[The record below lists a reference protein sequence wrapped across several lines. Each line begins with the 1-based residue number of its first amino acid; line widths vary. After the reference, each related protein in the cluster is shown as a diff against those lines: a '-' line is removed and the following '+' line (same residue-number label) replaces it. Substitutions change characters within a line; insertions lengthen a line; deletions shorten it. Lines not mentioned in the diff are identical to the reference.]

1 VTRSESSIVL
11 FSVTLCWASSYIF
24 IKNLPADLSS
34 FAYMTMTSV
43 VAALILGI
51 VFFSR
56 LRELRGKTLV
66 RAAVMAAIICANLVF
81 ERLGV
86 VQIPASTAS
95 FVAAL
100 NIVFVPFFL
109 LFFKRKPSKNHL
121 LGIVF
126 ILAGLVFT
134 SGVYET
140 GSLDP
145 GVIYMV
151 VACLFMAVYIIVVDG
166 FTKQD
171 DPLLLGVGQMFFTA
185 GIAFVLWFFEDPR
198 TFMSIS
204 YTNEMLANI
213 FLLAFFARAYAYIM
227 LMYGQKYANPLG
239 VTVIASTEPVVT
251 MVLALL
257 IPSTYGTTE
266 SLTLTKLVGA
276 GLIVLGAICAGT
288 TFLDRAGGKSADGRG
303 AGGRGASGRGAGG
316 KEQGSGEGVASHA

>member
-1 VTRSESSIVL
+1 MTRIESNIVL
-11 FSVTLCWASSYIF
+11 FSITLCWAASYIF

-66 RAAVMAAIICANLVF
+66 RSMVMAVIICGNLVF

-86 VQIPASTAS
+86 MQIPSSTAS

-100 NIVFVPFFL
+100 NIVFVPL
-109 LFFKRKPSKNHL
+109 ILFFFKKKPSKNHL
-121 LGIVF
+121 LGI
-126 ILAGLVFT
+126 ILVLVGLVFT

-140 GSLDP
+140 GSLEP

-151 VACLFMAVYIIVVDG
+151 VACLFMAVYIIVVDR
-166 FTKQD
+166 FTKND

-185 GIAFVLWFFEDPR
+185 GIAFVLWIWEEPR
-198 TFMSIS
+198 TFFSLN

-227 LMYGQKYANPLG
+227 LMYGQKYANPLS
-239 VTVIASTEPVVT
+239 VTIIASTEPVVT
-251 MVLALL
+251 MILALL
-257 IPSTYGTTE
+257 IPSTYGITE
-266 SLTLTKLVGA
+266 SLTLTKLIGA
-276 GLIVLGAICAGT
+276 GFIVLGAICAGT
-288 TFLDRAGGKSADGRG
+288 NFLDHVGK
-303 AGGRGASGRGAGG
+303 
-316 KEQGSGEGVASHA
+316 KPKGEGVTLHV